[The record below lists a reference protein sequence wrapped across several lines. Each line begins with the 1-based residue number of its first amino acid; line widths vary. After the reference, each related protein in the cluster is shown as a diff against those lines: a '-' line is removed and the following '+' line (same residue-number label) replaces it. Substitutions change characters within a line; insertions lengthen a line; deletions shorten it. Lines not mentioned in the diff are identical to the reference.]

1 MSSAPPAINS
11 TVQCDVVIVGAGM
24 SGLTAA
30 RLLTD
35 AGKSVVILE
44 ARDRVGGRTL
54 SKALSNGF
62 VVDMGGQWVG
72 PTQQRVVGLIGE
84 LGLQTFKTYN
94 SGSSLA
100 LIDGAAQ
107 RYDGILPN
115 LDEASGLDLAQAVEK
130 LEALAASIP
139 LEAPWTHPDA
149 ADLDRMTYAAWID
162 ANATTEGG
170 RWALKFMAPS
180 VFSVDASELS
190 ILHVAFYFGSCG
202 GVDVLTATE
211 GGGQDSRFVDGMQG
225 LAKGLA
231 TALPGGCVQ
240 LEEVVDR
247 IVQDK
252 AGVRVRATSIEVHAQ
267 HAIVALPPT
276 LAGRLRYDPPMPP
289 LRDSL
294 TQRMPM
300 GTAIKMMFRYPTP
313 FWRAEGLSGMAMTDK
328 EVPQLVYD
336 NSPADGSCGVLLGFT
351 EGIPARSWMQK
362 SPDARRA
369 AGIETLVQV
378 FGAKAA
384 NPLEYVEHSWVS
396 EEFSRG
402 CYAGTMPPGA
412 WCSFGPALRA
422 NVGRIHWAGTETATV
437 WNGYVEGAM
446 QAGER
451 AAREVLSALDVR
463 PTP

>member
-1 MSSAPPAINS
+1 M
-11 TVQCDVVIVGAGM
+11 TVEVNCDVVIVGAGM

-30 RLLTD
+30 RVLVD
-35 AGKSVVILE
+35 AGKSVIVLE

-72 PTQQRVVGLIGE
+72 PTQHRVVKLIRE
-84 LGLQTFKTYN
+84 LGLRTFKTYN
-94 SGSSLA
+94 SGASLA
-100 LIDGAAQ
+100 LIDGAVQ
-107 RYDGILPN
+107 RYDGILPG

-149 ADLDRMTYAAWID
+149 AELDRMTYAAWID
-162 ANATTEGG
+162 ATAATAGG

-202 GVDVLTATE
+202 GVDILTSTE
-211 GGGQDSRFVDGMQG
+211 GGGQDSRFVDGMQSLATG
-225 LAKGLA
+225 LAAGLR
-231 TALPGGCVQ
+231 GCVK
-240 LEEVVDR
+240 LEQVVDR
-247 IVQDK
+247 IMQDE
-252 AGVRVRATSIEVHAQ
+252 AGVTVRATSVEVRAAHV
-267 HAIVALPPT
+267 IVALPPT
-276 LAGRLRYDPPMPP
+276 LAGRLRYEPPMPP

-300 GTAIKMMFRYPTP
+300 GTAIKMMFRYDTP
-313 FWRAEGLSGMAMTDK
+313 FWRSEGLSGMALTDK
-328 EVPQLVYD
+328 DVPQLVYD
-336 NSPADGSCGVLLGFT
+336 NSPDDGSCGVLLGFT
-351 EGIPARSWMQK
+351 EGIPARDWMQR
-362 SPDARRA
+362 SPTERQA
-369 AGIETLVQV
+369 AGTETLVQA
-378 FGAKAA
+378 FGPKAG
-384 NPLEYVEHSWVS
+384 EVREFVEHSWVS
-396 EEFSRG
+396 EAFSRG

-412 WCSFGPALRA
+412 WRSFGPALRA

-451 AAREVLSALDVR
+451 AAEEVIRAVGG
-463 PTP
+463 

>member
-1 MSSAPPAINS
+1 MSDTLN
-11 TVQCDVVIVGAGM
+11 CDVVIVGAGM

-30 RLLTD
+30 RRLVD
-35 AGKSVVILE
+35 VGRSVVILE

-54 SKALSNGF
+54 SKSLANGF
-62 VVDMGGQWVG
+62 VVDMGGQWVA
-72 PTQQRVVGLIGE
+72 PTQHRVLKLTHE
-84 LGLQTFKTYN
+84 LGLRTFKTFQTGA
-94 SGSSLA
+94 SVA
-100 LIDGAAQ
+100 LINGVSQ

-115 LDEASGLDLAQAVEK
+115 LDEASGADLEQAIGR
-130 LEALAASIP
+130 LEALAGSIP

-149 ADLDRMTYAAWID
+149 AKLDRMTFETWID
-162 ANATTEGG
+162 ANATTDRG

-190 ILHVAFYFGSCG
+190 ILHVAFYFGAAG
-202 GVDVLTATE
+202 GVDALTSTE
-211 GGGQDSRFVDGMQG
+211 GGGQDSRFVEGMQG

-231 TALPGGCVQ
+231 AGLQDCLR
-240 LEEVVDR
+240 LEQVVER
-247 IVQDK
+247 IAQD
-252 AGVRVRATSIEVHAQ
+252 GVGVTVRATSVEVRADQ
-267 HAIVALPPT
+267 VIVALPPT

-300 GTAIKMMFRYPTP
+300 GTAIKMMFRYDGP

-328 EVPQLVYD
+328 DVPQLVYD
-336 NSPADGSCGVLLGFT
+336 NSPEDGSCGVLLGFT
-351 EGIPARSWMQK
+351 EGIAAREWMQQD
-362 SPDARRA
+362 PAARRA
-369 AGIETLVQV
+369 AGVETLVQV
-378 FGAKAA
+378 FGPKAA
-384 NPLEYVEHSWVS
+384 EVREYVEHSWVS

-412 WCSFGPALRA
+412 WKSFGPALRA
-422 NVGRIHWAGTETATV
+422 AVGRIHWAGAETATV

-451 AAREVLSALDVR
+451 AAHDVLGALGG
-463 PTP
+463 

>member
-1 MSSAPPAINS
+1 MSSAPPAITS
-11 TVQCDVVIVGAGM
+11 TLHCDAVIVGAGM

-30 RLLTD
+30 RLLSD

-54 SKALSNGF
+54 SMALSNGF

-72 PTQQRVVGLIGE
+72 PTQQRVVGLIRE
-84 LGLQTFKTYN
+84 LGLQTFKTHQ
-94 SGSSLA
+94 SGASLA
-100 LIDGAAQ
+100 LIDGVAQ
-107 RYDGILPN
+107 RYDGIFPN

-149 ADLDRMTYAAWID
+149 AELDRMTYAAWID
-162 ANATTEGG
+162 ANAATEGG

-225 LAKGLA
+225 LATGLA
-231 TALPGGCVQ
+231 ATLPVGCVQ
-240 LEEVVDR
+240 LEQVVDR
-247 IVQDK
+247 IVQDES
-252 AGVRVRATSIEVHAQ
+252 GVRVRATSIEVHAQ
-267 HAIVALPPT
+267 HVIVALPPT
-276 LAGRLRYDPPMPP
+276 LAGRLHYSPPMPP

-300 GTAIKMMFRYPTP
+300 GTAIKMMFRYPIP

-362 SPDARRA
+362 SPDERHA

-384 NPLEYVEHSWVS
+384 APLEYVEHSWVS

-451 AAREVLSALDVR
+451 AACDVLSALDVG

>member
-1 MSSAPPAINS
+1 MTP
-11 TVQCDVVIVGAGM
+11 TLQCDVVIVGAGM

-30 RLLTD
+30 RVLSD
-35 AGKSVVILE
+35 AGKSVIILE

-54 SKALSNGF
+54 SRELANGF

-72 PTQQRVVGLIGE
+72 PTQQRVVRLIRE
-84 LGLQTFKTYN
+84 LGLRTFKTYN
-94 SGSSLA
+94 DGASLA
-100 LIDGAAQ
+100 LIDGTAQ

-115 LDEASGLDLAQAVEK
+115 LDEAGGVDLAQAVER
-130 LEALAASIP
+130 LEALAKSIP
-139 LEAPWTHPDA
+139 LEAPWTHKDA
-149 ADLDRMTYAAWID
+149 AELDRMTYAAWID

-225 LAKGLA
+225 LATGLA
-231 TALPGGCVQ
+231 AALPGFVKLQ
-240 LEEVVDR
+240 QVVDR
-247 IVQDK
+247 IIQDE
-252 AGVRVRATSIEVHAQ
+252 AGVTVRATSIEVDAQ
-267 HAIVALPPT
+267 HVIVALPPT
-276 LAGRLRYDPPMPP
+276 LAGRLRYSPPMPP

-328 EVPQLVYD
+328 DVPQLIYD
-336 NSPADGSCGVLLGFT
+336 NSPNDGSCGVLLGFT
-351 EGIPARSWMQK
+351 EGIPARTWMQLG
-362 SPDARRA
+362 SDERRA
-369 AGIETLVQV
+369 AGLETLIQV
-378 FGAKAA
+378 FGTKAA
-384 NPLEYVEHSWVS
+384 EPLEYVEHSWVS

-412 WCSFGPALRA
+412 WCSFGPALRT
-422 NVGRIHWAGTETATV
+422 NVGRIHWAGTETATF

-451 AAREVLSALDVR
+451 AASDVLSALEARLQV
-463 PTP
+463 PLHG

>member
-1 MSSAPPAINS
+1 MTP
-11 TVQCDVVIVGAGM
+11 TLQCDVVIVGAGM

-30 RLLTD
+30 RVLSD
-35 AGKSVVILE
+35 AGKSVIILE

-54 SKALSNGF
+54 SKALANGF

-72 PTQQRVVGLIGE
+72 PTQQRVVGLIRE
-84 LGLQTFKTYN
+84 LGLRTFKTYN
-94 SGSSLA
+94 DGASLA

-115 LDEASGLDLAQAVEK
+115 LDEASGIDLAQAVEK

-139 LEAPWTHPDA
+139 LEAPWTHKHA
-149 ADLDRMTYAAWID
+149 AELDRMTYAAWID
-162 ANATTEGG
+162 ATASTEGG

-225 LAKGLA
+225 LATGLA
-231 TALPGGCVQ
+231 ADLPGCVK
-240 LEEVVDR
+240 LEQVVDR
-247 IVQDK
+247 IVQDE
-252 AGVRVRATSIEVHAQ
+252 AGVTVRATSIEVHAQ
-267 HAIVALPPT
+267 HVIVALPPT
-276 LAGRLRYDPPMPP
+276 LAGRLRYSPPMPP

-328 EVPQLVYD
+328 DVPQLIYD
-336 NSPADGSCGVLLGFT
+336 NSPNDGSCGVLLGFT
-351 EGIPARSWMQK
+351 EGIPARTWMQL
-362 SPDARRA
+362 SSDERRA
-369 AGIETLVQV
+369 AGLETLIQV
-378 FGAKAA
+378 FGTKAA
-384 NPLEYVEHSWVS
+384 EPLEYVEHSWVS

-422 NVGRIHWAGTETATV
+422 SVGRIHWAGTETATV

-451 AAREVLSALDVR
+451 AASEVLIALEARARVLLQG
-463 PTP
+463 

>member
-1 MSSAPPAINS
+1 MTDGLS
-11 TVQCDVVIVGAGM
+11 CDVVIVGAGM
-24 SGLTAA
+24 SGLSAA
-30 RLLTD
+30 RMLTD
-35 AGKSVVILE
+35 AGKSVIVLE

-72 PTQQRVVGLIGE
+72 PTQHRVVKLIGE
-84 LGLQTFKTYN
+84 LGLRTFKTYN
-94 SGSSLA
+94 RGASLA
-100 LIDGAAQ
+100 LIDGVAQ

-115 LDEASGLDLAQAVEK
+115 LDETTGLDLAQAVEK

-149 ADLDRMTYAAWID
+149 AVLDRMTYAAWID
-162 ANATTEGG
+162 ATAVTEGG

-180 VFSVDASELS
+180 VFSVDSSELS

-202 GVDVLTATE
+202 GVNMLTSTE
-211 GGGQDSRFVDGMQG
+211 GGGQDSRFTEGMQC

-231 TALPGGCVQ
+231 VGLKDQ
-240 LEEVVDR
+240 LRLEQVVER
-247 IVQDK
+247 ISQDD
-252 AGVRVRATSIEVHAQ
+252 AGVTVWATSVAVRAAHV
-267 HAIVALPPT
+267 IVALPPT

-300 GTAIKMMFRYPTP
+300 GTAIKMMFRYATP

-328 EVPQLVYD
+328 DVPQLVYD
-336 NSPADGSCGVLLGFT
+336 NSPDDGSCGVLLGFT
-351 EGIPARSWMQK
+351 EGIPARSWMQR
-362 SPDARRA
+362 SPDERRA
-369 AGIETLVQV
+369 AGIETLVQT
-378 FGAKAA
+378 FGTKATE
-384 NPLEYVEHSWVS
+384 PLEYVEHSWVS

-402 CYAGTMPPGA
+402 CYSGTMPPGA

-422 NVGRIHWAGTETATV
+422 NVGRIHWAGTETATF

-451 AAREVLSALDVR
+451 AAADVLKA
-463 PTP
+463 PCG

>member
-1 MSSAPPAINS
+1 M
-11 TVQCDVVIVGAGM
+11 TGTMQCDVVIVGAGM

-30 RLLTD
+30 RVLSD
-35 AGKSVVILE
+35 AGRSVIILE

-54 SKALSNGF
+54 SKALLNGF

-72 PTQQRVVGLIGE
+72 PTQHRVVGLISE
-84 LGLQTFKTYN
+84 LGLRTFKTYN
-94 SGSSLA
+94 IGASLA

-115 LDEASGLDLAQAVEK
+115 LDEANGLDLAQAVEK

-149 ADLDRMTYAAWID
+149 AELDRLTYATWID
-162 ANATTEGG
+162 ANATTEGA

-231 TALPGGCVQ
+231 ASLPGCVK
-240 LEEVVDR
+240 LEQVVDR
-247 IVQDK
+247 IVQDEQ
-252 AGVRVRATSIEVHAQ
+252 GVSVRATSIEVYARHV
-267 HAIVALPPT
+267 IVALPPT

-300 GTAIKMMFRYPTP
+300 GTAIKMMFRYEAP
-313 FWRAEGLSGMAMTDK
+313 FWRSEGLSGMAMTDK
-328 EVPQLVYD
+328 DVPQLVYD
-336 NSPADGSCGVLLGFT
+336 NSPEDGACGVLLGFT
-351 EGIPARSWMQK
+351 EGIPARSWMQR
-362 SPDARRA
+362 SPDERRA
-369 AGIETLVQV
+369 AGVETLVQL
-378 FGAKAA
+378 FGARAA
-384 NPLEYVEHSWVS
+384 EPLEYVEHSWVS

-412 WCSFGPALRA
+412 WRSFGPAVRA

-451 AAREVLSALDVR
+451 AASDVLSALDVQ
-463 PTP
+463 PAP